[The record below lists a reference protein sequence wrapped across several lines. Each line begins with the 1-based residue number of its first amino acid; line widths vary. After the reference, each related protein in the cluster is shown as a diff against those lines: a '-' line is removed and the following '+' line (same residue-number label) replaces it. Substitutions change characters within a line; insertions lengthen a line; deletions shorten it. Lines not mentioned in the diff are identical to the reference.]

1 MRLSAVSSGG
11 RSECPLAAGCILSGM
26 LIESRAVAPFHKNGF
41 LVACED
47 TRDAVLVDPGDEV
60 ADLLRIADEGRMT
73 LRYILL
79 THAHMDH
86 VSGVAAAR
94 RATGAPIG
102 VHRDDLF
109 LYDSAVKQGSLF
121 GYTLEQPPAPDFF
134 YEPGAPLAFGRC
146 EVRVHHTPG
155 HSPGGVCLHATRAG
169 MAETH
174 LFVGDTLFAQSIG
187 RTDLPGG
194 DYQTLMASI
203 RGVLF
208 GFGDAA
214 IVHPGHGP
222 DTTIGDERRANPF
235 LRP

>member
-1 MRLSAVSSGG
+1 MSSGV
-11 RSECPLAAGCILSGM
+11 RSNCPWVAGYILLRM

-41 LVACED
+41 IVSCED
-47 TRDAVLVDPGDEV
+47 TREAVLIDPGDEI
-60 ADLLRIADEGRMT
+60 ADLLGIAGERQLT
-73 LRYILL
+73 VRYILL

-86 VSGVAAAR
+86 VSGVAAAK

-102 VHRDDLF
+102 VHRADLF
-109 LYDSAVKQGSLF
+109 LYESAVKQGALF
-121 GYTLEQPPAPDFF
+121 GYALEQPPAPDFF
-134 YEPGAPLAFGRC
+134 YDPAAPLVFGNCRIH
-146 EVRVHHTPG
+146 VHHTPG
-155 HSPGGVCLHATRAG
+155 HSPGGVCLRPDPPGAAD
-169 MAETH
+169 TH

-208 GFGDAA
+208 GFGDDA

-235 LRP
+235 LQA